1 MLFLQFSLFFTK
13 KLYSDENIHREEEVL
28 ARKPLRKVP
37 LPDIETPSEP
47 APKAT
52 GEPEFRVLSDTGRVQ
67 TVEMTVDAWI
77 TLAPHPH
84 QRNTV
89 RHSRAVH
96 LKQAKRA
103 NGAVAD
109 HLAHVVAACW
119 EGNYYKVD
127 GHTRGY
133 LWEKGEL
140 PRPDRLHATIYRVAS
155 RTELEA
161 LYETFDAPAAAKT
174 RYDQIYAAYRECG
187 FQPQSNRLRHGFLND
202 ALNIALRGAVRSQ
215 QERGRPEVNLYR
227 AVAVFKPELELLD
240 GLDPQPQP
248 FYSGVVAAALIGL
261 ALFPADRVLEFF
273 EKLKRGEGNRKEGRS
288 DPVDAVLTV
297 INQMSLERTR
307 IRAAR
312 QVELCARTL
321 RGLLTWLA
329 GPNKQR
335 NQYWLQYGIK
345 AVDMAPLQEQ
355 MKVKKGI
362 RDDPML

>member
-1 MLFLQFSLFFTK
+1 M
-13 KLYSDENIHREEEVL
+13 
-28 ARKPLRKVP
+28 
-37 LPDIETPSEP
+37 
-47 APKAT
+47 
-52 GEPEFRVLSDTGRVQ
+52 
-67 TVEMTVDAWI
+67 
-77 TLAPHPH
+77 
-84 QRNTV
+84 
-89 RHSRAVH
+89 
-96 LKQAKRA
+96 
-103 NGAVAD
+103 
-109 HLAHVVAACW
+109 
-119 EGNYYKVD
+119 
-127 GHTRGY
+127 
-133 LWEKGEL
+133 
-140 PRPDRLHATIYRVAS
+140 
-155 RTELEA
+155 
-161 LYETFDAPAAAKT
+161 
-174 RYDQIYAAYRECG
+174 
-187 FQPQSNRLRHGFLND
+187 ND

>member
-1 MLFLQFSLFFTK
+1 M
-13 KLYSDENIHREEEVL
+13 
-28 ARKPLRKVP
+28 ARKPLRKAPV
-37 LPDIETPSEP
+37 LEFEAPSEP
-47 APKAT
+47 APKAS
-52 GEPEFRVLSDTGRVQ
+52 ENPEFRVLSDTGRVQ
-67 TVEMTVDAWI
+67 TAEMTVEAWI
-77 TLAPHPH
+77 ALTPHPH

-103 NGAVAD
+103 DGAVAD

-140 PRPDRLHATIYRVAS
+140 PRPDRLYATIYRVAS
-155 RTELEA
+155 EAELKA
-161 LYETFDAPAAAKT
+161 LYETFDAPTAAKT

-187 FQPQSNRLRHGFLND
+187 FQPRSNRLRHGFLND
-202 ALNIALRGAVRSQ
+202 ALNIALRGAVRTQ

-261 ALFPADRVLEFF
+261 ALFPVDRVLEFF

-297 INQMSLERTR
+297 ISQMSRERTR

-312 QVELCARTL
+312 QTELCARTL

-329 GPNKQR
+329 GPEKQR

-345 AVDMAPLQEQ
+345 AVDMVPLLEK
-355 MKVKKGI
+355 MKAKKGI
-362 RDDPML
+362 RDEPTL